1 MNGNKT
7 VTATFVVSQLV
18 AYTLTVN
25 VVGNGTITE
34 SPASATY
41 LSGTVVTLTAVP
53 GAGWTFQGWSGDVS
67 GQQNPVNIT
76 MNGNKTVTAT
86 FSSQAFPGNIDLFT
100 QKTPFSGK
108 GPNRPS
114 DAFQQQELLILYA
127 LVTFAGQP
135 IANKVV
141 GFQVNGPANSLQ
153 NITVIGAAT
162 TNASGIAVYSFR
174 IPTAP
179 INEEQIVFGE
189 WHAVATVDV
198 DQVPLMDSLAFEVGW
213 IIAIKSIITLND
225 QLIPRTSFPREST
238 IVFNLTLENVA
249 FIPESATIKIGAL
262 DIQRSPI
269 IYLELDDLSIPP
281 GESFIEAVSQI
292 PENAG
297 IGEANVSA
305 TAYTAPPTSGGVPWS
320 PSVYAIFNIITSV
333 YYTLTVNVVGNGS
346 VTESPAAA
354 IYLSG
359 TVVTLTAVPSAGW
372 TFQGWSGDV
381 SGPQNPVDITMD
393 TDKSVMAAFMQVAH
407 YYTLTVNVVGG
418 GSVTESPLNATYLSG
433 TVVTLT
439 AVPSAGWTFQGWSG
453 DVSGQQNAVSI
464 TMNGNKEVT
473 ATFIQL
479 PLQKHDVAIRVVD
492 VSPSQVYVGESVQ
505 IVVEAANLG
514 DYSETFNVTVKYD
527 SSIIEVMPVVSLS
540 PHNSETITVGWNT
553 AGVSPG
559 VYTVSANATVVEG
572 DTNPENNNL
581 IDGAVTIIQAPTY
594 FVSYWV
600 LLILFVGLAVL
611 AGLVLMM
618 LLLICYSR
626 RRKRR
631 RRAPRHL
638 VLVHPHV

>member
-1 MNGNKT
+1 
-7 VTATFVVSQLV
+7 
-18 AYTLTVN
+18 
-25 VVGNGTITE
+25 
-34 SPASATY
+34 
-41 LSGTVVTLTAVP
+41 
-53 GAGWTFQGWSGDVS
+53 
-67 GQQNPVNIT
+67 
-76 MNGNKTVTAT
+76 
-86 FSSQAFPGNIDLFT
+86 
-100 QKTPFSGK
+100 
-108 GPNRPS
+108 
-114 DAFQQQELLILYA
+114 
-127 LVTFAGQP
+127 
-135 IANKVV
+135 
-141 GFQVNGPANSLQ
+141 
-153 NITVIGAAT
+153 
-162 TNASGIAVYSFR
+162 
-174 IPTAP
+174 
-179 INEEQIVFGE
+179 
-189 WHAVATVDV
+189 
-198 DQVPLMDSLAFEVGW
+198 
-213 IIAIKSIITLND
+213 
-225 QLIPRTSFPREST
+225 
-238 IVFNLTLENVA
+238 
-249 FIPESATIKIGAL
+249 
-262 DIQRSPI
+262 
-269 IYLELDDLSIPP
+269 
-281 GESFIEAVSQI
+281 
-292 PENAG
+292 
-297 IGEANVSA
+297 
-305 TAYTAPPTSGGVPWS
+305 
-320 PSVYAIFNIITSV
+320 
-333 YYTLTVNVVGNGS
+333 
-346 VTESPAAA
+346 
-354 IYLSG
+354 
-359 TVVTLTAVPSAGW
+359 
-372 TFQGWSGDV
+372 
-381 SGPQNPVDITMD
+381 MD